1 MPVPSVI
8 MITTPRLSLPAPK
21 RISATPA
28 ASASFISVT
37 GRPSVSL
44 NSLSASSPIQLL
56 SMLAAVC
63 TTPRITTPG
72 KVTPIG
78 PWTSGNFS
86 TTSMDDLHHVLGLVL
101 LRRHE
106 AEAVGDEIAQLDVDG
121 RALDARPADVDSEPD
136 GHGLALPS
144 SSAIRRNCSTMPAGT

>member
-1 MPVPSVI
+1 

-28 ASASFISVT
+28 ASASFIIVT

-44 NSLSASSPIQLL
+44 NSLSASSPIQVL

-72 KVTPIG
+72 NVTPIG
-78 PWTSGNFS
+78 PWTSGKFS
-86 TTSMDDLHHVLGLVL
+86 TTSRTTFTTSSGLCFFGVI
-101 LRRHE
+101 E
-106 AEAVGDEIAQLDVDG
+106 PEAVGGEIAQLDVD
-121 RALDARPADVDSEPD
+121 RARP
-136 GHGLALPS
+136 
-144 SSAIRRNCSTMPAGT
+144 